1 MLARCASARLIQ
13 VMLPSGT
20 PCYKANPVAVR
31 AKYLLV
37 LLALVAFLT
46 TLRVLEPAL
55 ARQRKNRVLLCPRLL
70 AALAPFMHNGFLLSS
85 RGKQ

>member
-1 MLARCASARLIQ
+1 MA
-13 VMLPSGT
+13 
-20 PCYKANPVAVR
+20 
-31 AKYLLV
+31 

-70 AALAPFMHNGFLLSS
+70 AALAPFMPNSFLLSS